1 MVMMMIGCLCIH
13 GFTGSPDEVAPLA
26 EYLQKRTDWVIKT
39 PTLPGHGKQL
49 QLKGITY
56 DQWFQAAEREL
67 QALMEICE
75 TIYVIG
81 FSMGGVIA
89 VYLAEK
95 YKIDKLVLLSAA
107 FYYVNPRQL
116 IKDIHEI
123 VRDGWRRRLRENPLF
138 IRYKNKIL
146 ATPLTAILEFRK
158 LVNEVRP
165 RLPNV
170 HIPALIVQGEKDAI
184 VPMKSAH
191 YLYNKIGSSQKKL
204 LFLRDSYHHVCH
216 GPDRY
221 LLFCEVEKFLRE
233 NKLENGIY

>member
-1 MVMMMIGCLCIH
+1 MIGCLCIH
-13 GFTGSPDEVAPLA
+13 GFTGSPEEVAPLV
-26 EYLQKRTDWVIKT
+26 EYLQKRTDWIIKA
-39 PTLPGHGKQL
+39 PTLPGHGEQL
-49 QLKGITY
+49 QLKGVTY
-56 DQWFQAAEREL
+56 DQWFQAAEEAL
-67 QALMEICE
+67 QALVEKCE
-75 TIYVIG
+75 TVYVIG

-107 FYYVNPRQL
+107 FYYINPRQL
-116 IKDIHEI
+116 IKDIREI

-170 HIPALIVQGEKDAI
+170 HIPALIVQGEKDSI
-184 VPMKSAH
+184 VPMKSAY

-204 LFLRDSYHHVCH
+204 LVLQESYHHVCH

-221 LLFCEVEKFLRE
+221 LLFREVEKFLRE
-233 NKLENGIY
+233 NS

>member
-1 MVMMMIGCLCIH
+1 MIGCLCIH
-13 GFTGSPDEVAPLA
+13 GFTGSPEEVAPLV

-39 PTLPGHGKQL
+39 PTLPGHGEQL
-49 QLKGITY
+49 QLKGVTY
-56 DQWFQAAEREL
+56 DQWFQAAEEAL
-67 QALMEICE
+67 QALVEKCE
-75 TIYVIG
+75 TVYVIG

-107 FYYVNPRQL
+107 FYYINPRQL
-116 IKDIHEI
+116 IKDIREI

-170 HIPALIVQGEKDAI
+170 HIPALIVQGEKDSI
-184 VPMKSAH
+184 VPMKSAY

-204 LFLRDSYHHVCH
+204 LVLQESYHHVCH

-221 LLFCEVEKFLRE
+221 LLFREVEKFLRE
-233 NKLENGIY
+233 NS